1 METKLYKNWWF
12 LALNGVIAILIGLLF
27 LFYTITLLASIIN
40 AVGIIILAGGLV
52 QLILALY
59 YFKKDKRM
67 VSSFILAVIF
77 FTIGICILL
86 FQQSSQALFF
96 IMMGVWAVI
105 VGIFQLV
112 ILINVKRNLSNK
124 NIILFNGLL
133 TIILG
138 ALFFLN
144 PSTFNDIVIKI
155 LGVFTV
161 IFGVV
166 MIYLSFVI
174 RKVTLAG
181 EKEEA
186 YK

>member
-12 LALNGVIAILIGLLF
+12 LALNGVIAILVGLLF
-27 LFYTITLLASIIN
+27 LIYTKTLLTSIIN
-40 AVGIIILAGGLV
+40 AFGIIILASGLV
-52 QLILALY
+52 QLILAIY

-86 FQQSSQALFF
+86 FQQSSQDLFF
-96 IMMGVWAVI
+96 IMLGVWAVI
-105 VGIFQLV
+105 MGIFQLV
-112 ILINVKRNLSNK
+112 ILVNVKRNLSNK
-124 NIILFNGLL
+124 NILLFNGLL

-138 ALFFLN
+138 VSFFFNPFLF
-144 PSTFNDIVIKI
+144 PDIVIKI
-155 LGVFTV
+155 LGVFAV
-161 IFGVV
+161 IFGLV

>member
-1 METKLYKNWWF
+1 
-12 LALNGVIAILIGLLF
+12 
-27 LFYTITLLASIIN
+27 
-40 AVGIIILAGGLV
+40 
-52 QLILALY
+52 
-59 YFKKDKRM
+59 
-67 VSSFILAVIF
+67 
-77 FTIGICILL
+77 
-86 FQQSSQALFF
+86 
-96 IMMGVWAVI
+96 MMGVWAVI